1 MDKELQII
9 MLEDV
14 PRDAAL
20 VERELRRAALPVQFT
35 RVDGGEEFLRELE
48 HRSPDVVL
56 SDHGLP
62 SFDGFTLLAM
72 VRDRLPDI
80 PFIFVTGVQDPRQIA
95 QAFDA
100 GATDWVFKHRLD
112 NLTPAIL
119 RGLRECEER
128 ARRKQAE
135 LERDRLAGELQVA
148 TEQLK
153 GLGSIVVICS
163 SCRRIQD
170 EHDNWQRL
178 ETYLEGRWGVSL
190 SGGVCPECARTL
202 YGEPL
207 PPREF

>member
-20 VERELRRAALPVQFT
+20 VEHELRKGGLPVAFT
-35 RVDGGEEFLRELE
+35 CVDGGDEFLRELT
-48 HRSPDVVL
+48 RRAPDVVL

-72 VRDRLPDI
+72 VRNRLPDI
-80 PFIFVTGVQDPRQIA
+80 PFIFVTAAQDPRRIA
-95 QAFDA
+95 QAFEA

-112 NLTPAIL
+112 SLAPAIL
-119 RGLRECEER
+119 RGLRESEER

-135 LERDRLAGELQVA
+135 RECDRLTRKLQA
-148 TEQLK
+148 AEEQLK
-153 GLGSIVVICS
+153 GAGSIVVTCS
-163 SCRRIQD
+163 GCRRIRN
-170 EHDNWQRL
+170 EHDQWQRL
-178 ETYLEGRWGVSL
+178 ETYLEERWGAAL

-202 YGEPL
+202 YGG
-207 PPREF
+207 PPAGGQ

>member
-1 MDKELQII
+1 

-14 PRDAAL
+14 PHDAAL
-20 VERELRRAALPVQFT
+20 VERELRKGGLPVQFT
-35 RVDGGEEFLRELE
+35 RVDGGDEFLRELG

-80 PFIFVTGVQDPRQIA
+80 PFIFVTGVQDPARIA

-112 NLTPAIL
+112 SLTPAIL
-119 RGLRECEER
+119 RGLRESEER

-135 LERDRLAGELQVA
+135 LERDRLAKALQA
-148 TEQLK
+148 AEEQLK

-163 SCRRIQD
+163 ICRRIRD
-170 EHDNWQRL
+170 EQDNWQRL

-190 SGGVCPECARTL
+190 SGGVCPECVRTL
-202 YGEPL
+202 YGEPS
-207 PPREF
+207 PDREF